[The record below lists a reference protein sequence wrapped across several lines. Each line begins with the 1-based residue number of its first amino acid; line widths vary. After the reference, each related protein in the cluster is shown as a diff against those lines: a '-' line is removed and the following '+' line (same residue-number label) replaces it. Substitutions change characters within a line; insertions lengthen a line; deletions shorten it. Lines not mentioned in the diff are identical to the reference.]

1 MGNFTKELSN
11 TELFSGLSDAQ
22 LDKIESIAKS
32 GSISSGQFLIQED
45 DLGKSMYLILNG
57 RVDVHMSIPNSEDSE
72 VIATLKDGDV
82 VGELVLLDRTR
93 RSAHVTAKDDVRA
106 LVWNS
111 EELVNV
117 LEEDKDIG
125 FHIMRNLAKLLATR
139 LTSTNIALRN
149 VLTAPKTIML

>member
-1 MGNFTKELSN
+1 MGNFTKELQV
-11 TELFSGLSDAQ
+11 TELFAGLNEEQ

-45 DLGKSMYLILNG
+45 DHGKSMYLILHG
-57 RVDVHMSIPNSEDSE
+57 RVDIHMSVPNSESSE

-82 VGELVLLDRTR
+82 VGELVLLGRSR

-111 EELVNV
+111 EELIKV
-117 LEEDKDIG
+117 LEDNKEIG
-125 FHIMRNLAKLLATR
+125 FHIMRNLAKLLANR